1 MSASDDKTIKIWDR
15 NTKECVH
22 TFNEYS
28 SYVNSVAFHP
38 SGTFIAAGS
47 TDSTV
52 KIWDIRT
59 NKLIQHYTSHTQ
71 AINSV
76 SFHPCGNY
84 LLTASSDSTLKIF
97 DLLEG
102 KIFYTLHGHQGAA
115 LSVAFSKGGE
125 YFASAGNDEQVMVW
139 KTNFDQIPYQEFLE
153 SRQQKMLDVPPQQQ
167 QSSAKLS
174 QTNNDVIHAR
184 SGLGSATLQR
194 EPSPLTIPLNESV
207 AQGDDEE
214 FMKNMDP
221 TSAAIAYATTP
232 SKGVSL
238 NVHQRRPNSKKLSFT
253 HFSVDNLSSNGNST
267 NNGTSGSGSI
277 LKKLTSSSNNDID
290 KQQLQQQ
297 LKQEQQQYQQ
307 IAPPNLASTLEHI
320 VQQLDILTQV
330 NIDFFFFVAEKM
342 MNVVILLL
350 YCMKFF
356 FPIFFCFNFRL
367 FSDF

>member
-1 MSASDDKTIKIWDR
+1 VSASDDKTIKIWDR

-153 SRQQKMLDVPPQQQ
+153 SRQQKMVEVPTP

-174 QTNNDVIHAR
+174 QTSNDVIHAR
-184 SGLGSATLQR
+184 SGLGGSAATLQR

-214 FMKNMDP
+214 FMKSMDP

-232 SKGVSL
+232 SKGVGL

-253 HFSVDNLSSNGNST
+253 HFSVDNLSSNGNTNGS
-267 NNGTSGSGSI
+267 NNGSSTGSGSI
-277 LKKLTSSSNNDID
+277 LKKLTSSSSNEIE
-290 KQQLQQQ
+290 KQQQ
-297 LKQEQQQYQQ
+297 LKQEQQQQYQQ

-330 NIDFFFFVAEKM
+330 NNNFFFCRKNDE
-342 MNVVILLL
+342 
-350 YCMKFF
+350 Y
-356 FPIFFCFNFRL
+356 
-367 FSDF
+367 